1 MILLLELGRWQ
12 RRRRESEGNSTIEGA
27 IFALFGLLLFFFL
40 LVLLRVLVRNRWLA
54 AAIFIAL
61 FTAPK
66 VLASDH
72 PWIDAPMWMV
82 INAIAAFA
90 VVRFGLIVLAM
101 AVFTANVLLN
111 VPYTLDF
118 SAWYTPGVICV
129 QLSFLALAVWGF
141 YRALAGQKLFKEEL
155 FE

>member
-1 MILLLELGRWQ
+1 V
-12 RRRRESEGNSTIEGA
+12 A
-27 IFALFGLLLFFFL
+27 ALFGLLLFFFL

-54 AAIFIAL
+54 AAIFIVL
-61 FTAPK
+61 FAAPK
-66 VLASDH
+66 VLGSDH
-72 PWIDAPMWMV
+72 PWIDGPVWMV
-82 INAIAAFA
+82 IYGIAAFA